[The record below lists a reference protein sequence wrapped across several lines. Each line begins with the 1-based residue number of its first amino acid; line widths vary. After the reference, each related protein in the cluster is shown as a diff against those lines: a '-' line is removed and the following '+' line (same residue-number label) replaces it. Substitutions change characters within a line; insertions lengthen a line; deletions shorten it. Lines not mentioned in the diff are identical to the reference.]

1 MNLAYHAFVYKSVT
15 VCYSKINSVA
25 YIKPSN
31 SGSVGGGRSFAIY
44 FPHLSSE

>member
-15 VCYSKINSVA
+15 VCSSKINSVA

-31 SGSVGGGRSFAIY
+31 SGSVGGEKALQFI
-44 FPHLSSE
+44 FLT